1 MKAHYLSLR
10 PLILWWQAERPIDWA
25 QRFGR
30 DAPLEVEIGFG
41 NGDFLVR
48 RAAEH
53 PECDFVGIEIEWP
66 AVRRALRRIAQSEVN
81 NVRLLQVDARVAL
94 ERLFEPRSLR
104 RVYSL
109 FPCPWPKERHVGRRL
124 FGRDFLRLVNS
135 RLVEGGEAQV
145 VTDLWPYVDWV
156 LDQVMGTGLAARWQ
170 PIPPRFGTK
179 YEAKW
184 RGQGQ
189 EQFYD
194 LRLFQVQPVDVPLV
208 HDIPLQPRKLP
219 LFEPGAFRP
228 ADQAGEVTVA
238 FKELLVDPQRQK
250 AMLRTVVVEGHLT
263 QHLWIVIERQQDGW
277 WVWPSP
283 GCAWLPTAG
292 LQQALDAVAKSSE
305 FQRNF

>member
-66 AVRRALRRIAQSEVN
+66 AVRRALRRIAQAEVN

-94 ERLFEPRSLR
+94 ERLFAPRSLR

-109 FPCPWPKERHVGRRL
+109 FPCPWPKERHVGHRL
-124 FGRDFLRLVNS
+124 FGREFLRLVNS

-156 LDQVMGTGLAARWQ
+156 LDQVVGTGLAARWQ

-189 EQFYD
+189 EHF
-194 LRLFQVQPVDVPLV
+194 LELNLIKEHHCDVPLKA
-208 HDIPLQPRKLP
+208 DILLEVPLLARFDPTRLMLTGQS
-219 LFEPGAFRP
+219 
-228 ADQAGEVTVA
+228 GETTVQ
-238 FKELLVDPQRQK
+238 FKETLYDPERQK
-250 AMLRTVVVEGHLT
+250 TLVRVVVVEGHLE
-263 QHLWIVIERQQDGW
+263 QQLWLEVSRCDSGW
-277 WVWPSP
+277 HIQPAA
-283 GCAWLPTAG
+283 GCASVPTVG
-292 LQQALDAVAKSSE
+292 LQRALDLLRATAEKGDAT
-305 FQRNF
+305 